1 MRIDAMN
8 KVSQLYQMN
17 STKNVVKKEKATQKD
32 RVEISRIGMEFQ
44 IAKQAVQTAPD
55 VDEERVQAIKEQ
67 MKNGTYQVSMED
79 LAEKLLA
86 KFF

>member
-1 MRIDAMN
+1 MRIDAMS

-17 STKNVVKKEKATQKD
+17 STKNVVKKEKATQRD

-44 IAKQAVQTAPD
+44 TAKQAVQAAPD
-55 VDEERVQAIKEQ
+55 VDMERVQAIKEQ